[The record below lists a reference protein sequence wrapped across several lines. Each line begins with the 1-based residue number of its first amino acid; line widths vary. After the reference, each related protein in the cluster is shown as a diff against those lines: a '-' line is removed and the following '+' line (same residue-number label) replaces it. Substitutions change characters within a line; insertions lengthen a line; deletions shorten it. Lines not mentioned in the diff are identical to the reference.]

1 MLWPQIASL
10 ATEQL
15 HEILASPVQI
25 VAYLGAA
32 VGAALVVAGA
42 FVKTMIPLRWLT
54 VGGNIGFLVFGVLH
68 PSLTTVLI
76 SALLLPIN
84 LYRLQQMT
92 RLTRQVSAAESGADL
107 SGVWLKPYMKPRKLK
122 TGQILCRRGDRAD
135 HLYLLAE
142 GELEVV
148 EIGRAIAPGR
158 IFGEIAL
165 FSPGR
170 RRTHTVRCRVP
181 CTVLSIDEATVRQ
194 LYYQNPAFGFHLV
207 SLVAARLSEDVD
219 RAETRLSQ
227 NMALDAAPSQ
237 H

>member
-10 ATEQL
+10 ASEQL
-15 HEILASPVQI
+15 SEILASPVQI

-32 VGAALVVAGA
+32 LGALLVLAGA

-68 PSLTTVLI
+68 PSLTPVLV

-84 LYRLQQMT
+84 LYRVQQMT
-92 RLTRQVSAAESGADL
+92 RLTRQVSAAEAAANQ
-107 SGVWLKPYMKPRKLK
+107 SGVWLKPYMKARKLK
-122 TGQILCRRGDRAD
+122 AGQVLCRKGDRAD
-135 HLYLLAE
+135 HLYMLAE

-165 FSPGR
+165 FSPDR
-170 RRTHTVRCRVP
+170 RRTHTVRCLVP

-207 SLVAARLSEDVD
+207 SLVAARLSEDVG

-227 NMALDAAPSQ
+227 NMALDAASR

>member
-10 ATEQL
+10 ASEQL
-15 HEILASPVQI
+15 TEILASPVQI
-25 VAYLGAA
+25 IAYLGAA
-32 VGAALVVAGA
+32 AGAALVVAGA

-68 PSLTTVLI
+68 PSLTTVLV

-92 RLTRQVSAAESGADL
+92 RLTRQVSAAESAADL
-107 SGVWLKPYMKPRKLK
+107 SGVWLKPYMKSRKLK
-122 TGQILCRRGDRAD
+122 AGQILCRRGDRAD

-165 FSPGR
+165 FSPNR
-170 RRTHTVRCRVP
+170 RRTHTVRCVVP
-181 CTVLSIDEATVRQ
+181 STVLIIDEATVRQ

-227 NMALDAAPSQ
+227 NMALDATPSQ